1 MTRKTLLSVIFLVA
15 ISILLAKPLL
25 ASTSTYYAFGSE
37 NLPQVTYTL
46 TITIVG
52 NGSVSLNGTGPYNYN
67 DVVFMTA
74 FADYGWLFHGWTGD
88 LNSSANP
95 GMIVMN
101 SNKVVT
107 ASFIP
112 GNTLSLT
119 VMTDKSIYGVS
130 DTVNING
137 SLKWVPGNIPVTNGI
152 VAIEVR
158 DPHGSLFT
166 IRTRPTG
173 SAVGTN
179 WLVNFTALYPCD
191 QNGVPKYSFKPR
203 EDVWI
208 YAQWKNFDQIN
219 AHNVTE
225 TIVFYDPTSAA
236 IGFNVASGTLSP
248 NSVSTVHF
256 RAVQIVDRGVIG
268 NFVVY
273 GSLLSAFPKDGGYP
287 YCQEWSASLSVTSS
301 LGLSPISTSRSAL
314 LSDPNGTYSL
324 IFRFPSASVPHGH
337 YNIYASTYDFYY
349 QVLITSHTSF
359 YLPLIGDINHD
370 GSVDIFD
377 AILLSNAFNTT
388 PGNAK
393 WNPNA
398 DLNGDSSIDIYDAIL
413 LAAHFNESG

>member
-1 MTRKTLLSVIFLVA
+1 
-15 ISILLAKPLL
+15 
-25 ASTSTYYAFGSE
+25 
-37 NLPQVTYTL
+37 
-46 TITIVG
+46 
-52 NGSVSLNGTGPYNYN
+52 
-67 DVVFMTA
+67 
-74 FADYGWLFHGWTGD
+74 
-88 LNSSANP
+88 
-95 GMIVMN
+95 
-101 SNKVVT
+101 
-107 ASFIP
+107 
-112 GNTLSLT
+112 
-119 VMTDKSIYGVS
+119 
-130 DTVNING
+130 
-137 SLKWVPGNIPVTNGI
+137 
-152 VAIEVR
+152 
-158 DPHGSLFT
+158 
-166 IRTRPTG
+166 
-173 SAVGTN
+173 
-179 WLVNFTALYPCD
+179 
-191 QNGVPKYSFKPR
+191 VPKYSFKPR

-388 PGNAK
+388 PSNPK